1 MKKNIVSIIIFLVS
15 LPVYV
20 LLIVIFLYMC
30 IWLIP
35 VETLMKVCRLNT
47 LSDWHEKIDSFFMEQ
62 IRKFSN

>member
-1 MKKNIVSIIIFLVS
+1 MKKTIVSIIIFLVS

-35 VETLMKVCRLNT
+35 VETLMKVCRLKN
-47 LSDWHEKIDSFFMEQ
+47 LSSWSEKIDGFFMKQ

>member
-35 VETLMKVCRLNT
+35 VETLMKVCRLNN
-47 LSDWHEKIDSFFMEQ
+47 LSSWAENIDGFFMKQ

>member
-1 MKKNIVSIIIFLVS
+1 MKKTIVSIIIFLVS

-20 LLIVIFLYMC
+20 LLIAIFLYMC

-35 VETLMKVCRLNT
+35 VETLMKVCRLKN
-47 LSDWHEKIDSFFMEQ
+47 LSSWAEKIDGFFMKQ